1 MTFDEVNILFG
12 AYQFY
17 NYEMTSQKFLKRI
30 AANETEDKNHKGRS
44 TSENSGFFGKLKKVS
59 SNTSVISVKK

>member
-1 MTFDEVNILFG
+1 MTFEEVNVLFG

-30 AANETEDKNHKGRS
+30 ASQETEDKNDKNKRA
-44 TSENSGFFGKLKKVS
+44 
-59 SNTSVISVKK
+59 